1 MKGVTVRIIAG
12 IILFLVGCALTVYV
26 AGYLCFYMGIA
37 NILDGLNAEP
47 DGNTDLVVLG
57 IARFLATGF
66 VARIVW
72 WIAFELGNS
81 ISEEPRKPPGGT
93 TNRQGEV
100 RWEQMMRDAEDRDS

>member
-1 MKGVTVRIIAG
+1 MKAAATVVCWVVGIA
-12 IILFLVGCALTVYV
+12 LAAYV

-37 NILDGLNAEP
+37 NVLDGLNAEP

-57 IARFLATGF
+57 IVRFLATGL

-72 WIAFELGNS
+72 WIAFELGKS

-93 TNRQGEV
+93 SNRQGEFL
-100 RWEQMMRDAEDRDS
+100 WEQMMRDAEDPDA